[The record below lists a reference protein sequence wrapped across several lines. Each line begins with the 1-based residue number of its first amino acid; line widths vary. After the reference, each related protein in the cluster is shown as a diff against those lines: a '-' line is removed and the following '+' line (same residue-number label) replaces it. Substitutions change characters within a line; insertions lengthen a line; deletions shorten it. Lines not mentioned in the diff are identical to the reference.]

1 MTGLK
6 PTPHINSKILWVSTL
21 LAGVTDSQTI
31 AHGKKYIMD
40 AVLAEYGLNEI
51 DREQNKIFI
60 SGPMAGYEHHN
71 YPLFNMIE
79 EVLIIA
85 GYKCVNPAN
94 IGMKYDPEKV
104 DKNKKLYKAM
114 VKEIQEAEKTCN
126 TILLLPGWEN
136 SVGVRLELQTAIRM
150 KMKIVLGDHLI

>member
-6 PTPHINSKILWVSTL
+6 TTPPINSILDDVRFVCGAKSFDPQYFMWEAL
-21 LAGVTDSQTI
+21 KECG
-31 AHGKKYIMD
+31 
-40 AVLAEYGLNEI
+40 I
-51 DREQNKIFI
+51 DLQPKQHRIFI
-60 SGPMAGYEHHN
+60 SGPMTGYVCHN
-71 YPLFNMIE
+71 YPLFEKVEDM
-79 EVLIIA
+79 LTIA
-85 GYKCVNPAN
+85 GYKCVNPAK

-114 VKEIQEAEKTCN
+114 EKEIQEAEKTCN

-136 SVGVRLELQTAIRM
+136 SVGVRIELQTAIRM